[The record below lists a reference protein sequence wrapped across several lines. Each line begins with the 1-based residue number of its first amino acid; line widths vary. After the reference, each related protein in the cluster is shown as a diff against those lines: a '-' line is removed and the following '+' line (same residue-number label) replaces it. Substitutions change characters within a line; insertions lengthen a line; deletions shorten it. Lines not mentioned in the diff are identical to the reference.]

1 LGVQVEKANAEPAV
15 PFIMNIG
22 RAATGLLV
30 AFKTFKLFNRVPFDL
45 PHGRE
50 VLEWRSVQTA

>member
-1 LGVQVEKANAEPAV
+1 
-15 PFIMNIG
+15 MNIG